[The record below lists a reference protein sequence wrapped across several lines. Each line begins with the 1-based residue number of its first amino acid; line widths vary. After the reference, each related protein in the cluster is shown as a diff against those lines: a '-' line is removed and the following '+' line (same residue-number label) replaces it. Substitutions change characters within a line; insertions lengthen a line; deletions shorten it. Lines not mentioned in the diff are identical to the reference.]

1 MNLNVTLFAQAIT
14 FFLFIF
20 VSVKWVWPMVLKHIE
35 ERQKIIADGLA
46 EAERGRSSLAEA
58 QKQNEI
64 TLREARTRAQEIVA
78 AAVAAAEKAAS
89 QRIEESKS
97 QAKAEGDR
105 LVAAAKASIEQE
117 VQSARQQLRDQ
128 VAKLAVSGAE
138 KILAREVDA
147 RAHADML
154 DRLKAQL

>member
-14 FFLFIF
+14 FFLFII

-35 ERQKIIADGLA
+35 ARQKIIADGLA

-78 AAVAAAEKAAS
+78 AAEKAAS
-89 QRIEESKS
+89 QRIEESKT
-97 QAKAEGDR
+97 QAKTEGER
-105 LVAAAKASIEQE
+105 LLASANAQIQQE
-117 VQSARQQLRDQ
+117 VQSAKQQLREQ
-128 VAKLAVSGAE
+128 VAQLAVSGAE
-138 KILAREVDA
+138 KILQREVDA
-147 RAHADML
+147 RAHAQML
-154 DRLKAQL
+154 DQLKAQL